1 MRVLKSSSFSF
12 LTVAAIGLSGSGF
25 VAAQMMDEGPDPAQ
39 VRMQYLAEEIR
50 LASGR
55 VAHLCGTRS
64 PHSDSWVC
72 GPRVG
77 GGLIPRNDAPY
88 YLRGEPWFADPTS
101 RALYNANPGSDYG
114 MDRSGHGPV
123 AGTPNGNGMVG
134 SVSQSSTVHDLDM
147 QISVEAEYKYDRP
160 GSESHPHLRVITQ
173 ADPSWWS
180 LSDARDDTGSVHNP
194 NAVRV
199 DTPVVGVN
207 TPVGVNTHGY
217 PGFETSDRIRRTAQ
231 FRVDAFWMDPENE
244 AQSWRSNTILMNHPH
259 ATVSREDKLSDND
272 WDHNIHMKRS
282 LPGSRVLR
290 VDLFSDIKQTK
301 MQAQPIMIEG
311 PYNTDDL
318 RNDPDDNPNM
328 DAHRDW
334 SRSDLLRRPPPPPP
348 LPQMHQRDE
357 IDDAITLFNREL
369 NVPTVPMHASHAD
382 DDEASSHGEYRNE
395 DGDFKMDGT
404 LHPGDR
410 EYIHIS
416 YGPPGTR
423 VEWEGTPGTWRG
435 VKGRFYCRQGA
446 NPGEACTI
454 SAQTQQEQ
462 GNVYY
467 ERVITGTFQFVPDG
481 GEMVVVDDTD
491 WLTVGVWEITPQS
504 ELMVHGDYEVG
515 AFASG
520 NDPFEENN
528 VAAVMG
534 RATYQGDAV
543 GMYTQSLGG
552 DTNKDRFAATATL
565 IANFGDGADLG
576 YVNGRVSD
584 FRLGAA
590 GTPKAKG
597 TDWTINL
604 ETACLGGNCRS
615 SFGNQFMYPPPVPTN
630 SFKGNTSGFADG
642 HAIDGRWSGRLYGN
656 DHSSGQ
662 PGAIAGT
669 FGAAM
674 AEGSDAPGTGV
685 AAGGYR
691 VDILGAF
698 GAYHQ

>member
-39 VRMQYLAEEIR
+39 VRIQYLAEEIR

-55 VAHLCGTRS
+55 VAHLCGTRN

-88 YLRGEPWFADPTS
+88 YLRGEPWFADPIS

-123 AGTPNGNGMVG
+123 DGTPNGNGMVG

-160 GSESHPHLRVITQ
+160 GSESHPHLRDITQ

-180 LSDARDDTGSVHNP
+180 LSDARDDTGSAHNP
-194 NAVRV
+194 NAVGR
-199 DTPVVGVN
+199 
-207 TPVGVNTHGY
+207 NTHGET
-217 PGFETSDRIRRTAQ
+217 GFETSERIRRTAQ

-244 AQSWRSNTILMNHPH
+244 AQSWRSNTILMNPPH
-259 ATVSREDKLSDND
+259 ATVSRDKLSDND
-272 WDHNIHMKRS
+272 WAHNIHMKRS

-290 VDLFSDIKQTK
+290 VDLFSDIEQVKVRAGRIWFEGAYTADD
-301 MQAQPIMIEG
+301 AQHDPAA
-311 PYNTDDL
+311 NT
-318 RNDPDDNPNM
+318 NAM
-328 DAHRDW
+328 AHRDW
-334 SRSDLLRRPPPPPP
+334 SESDLYD
-348 LPQMHQRDE
+348 QSSHMHQWDE
-357 IDDAITLFNREL
+357 IQDAITFTNKEL
-369 NVPTVPMHASHAD
+369 NPPGFPYRGHRMAPVDHDRDAGWDLITVFH
-382 DDEASSHGEYRNE
+382 E
-395 DGDFKMDGT
+395 DGGS
-404 LHPGDR
+404 LLPGDR
-410 EYIHIS
+410 EYVYLNKPIA
-416 YGPPGTR
+416 GA
-423 VEWEGTPGTWRG
+423 WRG
-435 VKGRFYCRQGA
+435 VTGNFICRDGGAA
-446 NPGEACTI
+446 NPNACTL
-454 SAQTQQEQ
+454 SAQSHQI
-462 GNVYY
+462 GGDVVYD
-467 ERVITGTFQFVPDG
+467 RVVTGTFEFVPDFELLPDG
-481 GEMVVVDDTD
+481 DEHAQWVVVDDTD

-504 ELMVHGDYEVG
+504 DMMVHGDYEVG

-520 NDPFEENN
+520 NDPFKENN

-543 GMYTQSLGG
+543 GMYAQSLGG
-552 DTNKDRFAATATL
+552 DTNKDRFAATARLT
-565 IANFGDGADLG
+565 ANFGDGAALG
-576 YVNGRVSD
+576 TVNGTVSH

-590 GTPKAKG
+590 GTPKRM
-597 TDWTINL
+597 DWTINL

-615 SFGNQFMYPPPVPTN
+615 SFGNKFTDPPPVPTN

-656 DHSSGQ
+656 DHSSDQ

>member
-39 VRMQYLAEEIR
+39 VRIEYLAEEIR

-55 VAHLCGTRS
+55 VAHLCGTRN

-101 RALYNANPGSDYG
+101 RALYNENPGSDYG

-160 GSESHPHLRVITQ
+160 GSESHPHLRDITQ

-180 LSDARDDTGSVHNP
+180 LSDARDDTGSARNP
-194 NAVRV
+194 NA
-199 DTPVVGVN
+199 
-207 TPVGVNTHGY
+207 VGVNTHGY

-244 AQSWRSNTILMNHPH
+244 AQSWRSNTILMNPPH
-259 ATVSREDKLSDND
+259 ATVSRDKLSDND
-272 WDHNIHMKRS
+272 WAHNIHMKRS
-282 LPGSRVLR
+282 LPGGRVLR
-290 VDLFSDIKQTK
+290 VDLFSDIEQTK
-301 MQAQPIMIEG
+301 MPAQRIMIEG
-311 PYNTDDL
+311 PYNADDV

-334 SRSDLLRRPPPPPP
+334 SRSDLQSRPT
-348 LPQMHQRDE
+348 QMHQWDE
-357 IDDAITLFNREL
+357 IEDAITLFNREL
-369 NVPTVPMHASHAD
+369 NVPTVPMHSSHAAG
-382 DDEASSHGEYRNE
+382 DEASSHGEFR
-395 DGDFKMDGT
+395 GGAAHFRTDGT
-404 LHPGDR
+404 LQPGDR
-410 EYIHIS
+410 EYIH
-416 YGPPGTR
+416 
-423 VEWEGTPGTWRG
+423 EDDGTPGSWRG
-435 VKGRFYCRQGA
+435 VMGNFICRQGA

-454 SAQTQQEQ
+454 SAQTHQEQ
-462 GNVYY
+462 GNVHY
-467 ERVITGTFQFVPDG
+467 ERVITGTFEFVPDG

-491 WLTVGVWEITPQS
+491 WLTVGVWEITSQS
-504 ELMVHGDYEVG
+504 EMMVHGDYEVG

-534 RATYQGDAV
+534 RAEYEGDAV

-565 IANFGDGADLG
+565 IANFGDGAALG
-576 YVNGRVSD
+576 TVNGTVSH

-590 GTPKAKG
+590 GTPKRM
-597 TDWTINL
+597 DWTINL

-615 SFGNQFMYPPPVPTN
+615 SFGNKFMNPPPVPTN